1 MPRFDLVQLNE
12 AQLQSSSGKR
22 AALIREYIGYIEKL
36 KPGHAGRLG
45 AGAGETL
52 TAVRRRLGNAAR
64 YLGKSLVIR
73 RNDDHIYFWVDE
85 GSRRRRRS
93 SARG

>member
-1 MPRFDLVQLNE
+1 MPKFDVVRLNE

-22 AALIREYIGYIEKL
+22 AALIREYVGYIEKVE
-36 KPGHAGRLG
+36 PGHAGRLG

-73 RNDDHIYFWVDE
+73 RNEDHIYFWVD
-85 GSRRRRRS
+85 GGTRRRRKS